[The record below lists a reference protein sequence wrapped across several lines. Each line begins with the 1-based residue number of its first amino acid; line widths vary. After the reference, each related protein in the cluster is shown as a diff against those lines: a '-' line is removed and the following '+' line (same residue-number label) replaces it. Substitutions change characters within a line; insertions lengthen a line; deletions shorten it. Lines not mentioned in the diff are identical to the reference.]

1 MIFKEIFKTRYGAT
15 FDENFSSSSSFSSSY
30 SAFVEDEHDNPLKA
44 ERLLSFRIP
53 CPFGKGDF

>member
-1 MIFKEIFKTRYGAT
+1 MPRYGAT

-44 ERLLSFRIP
+44 QRLLSFRLP
-53 CPFGKGDF
+53 SPFGKGDF